1 MNTPNS
7 IIIGG
12 PHAGTRIYAAKD
24 QYRFVHE
31 GTQYYRIAPW
41 MVQDQPIFVPQNL
54 SIGDMM
60 ELLVLSYEKLLNLEK
75 EAGGLVTP

>member
-24 QYRFVHE
+24 QYRIVHQ
-31 GTQYYRIAPW
+31 GTKYYRASPW

-54 SIGDMM
+54 SIKDLI
-60 ELLVLSYEKLLNLEK
+60 ELLVLSYEKLLKLEK
-75 EAGGLVTP
+75 EGGEA